1 MKKLKVLACLLL
13 MGTMFTSVFG
23 FSAAAKVSTDELN
36 EIAGI
41 RTPGTNITT
50 TTVTATT
57 SDGKVETYDITIDKD
72 FYNIKF
78 EPSENKFNG
87 VSGTAITTLS
97 DMSSTT
103 IGDYKYIEDIVIPKS
118 VTSIV
123 NCIGNPKIVVIP
135 KTVTT
140 LADIFGE
147 FRGNENADELRQKFL
162 EAYKDKSPSSAFRR
176 AFHNPY
182 FPYVMVL
189 YEGTEAEWQ
198 AINKPD
204 VTYPDG
210 HTVYNQAQ
218 ILYEKGYVRF
228 NCNYYD
234 IVEGK
239 TDTSKP
245 ATTTASTVSGF
256 KDVTTDKYYAES
268 VEWAVDENIT
278 KGVTATA
285 FRPDNTCSQAQIL
298 TFIWRS
304 QGSPK
309 VDTVAPIVES
319 KNITPA
325 NYYYDAVNWGYANG
339 MIDGSFNPKSPC
351 SRALS
356 MQYLYQMAGSPSVT
370 GDGTMQDVPE
380 SARYH
385 DAVYWAVQQGIT
397 NGTTGTTFTPTST
410 CTRAQIVTFLWRAL
424 VQ

>member
-1 MKKLKVLACLLL
+1 MQTRKYLFSGLLAAVMLLAC
-13 MGTMFTSVFG
+13 TVP
-23 FSAAAKVSTDELN
+23 AAAKVSTDELN

-147 FRGNENADELRQKFL
+147 FRGNDNADELRQKFL

-189 YEGTEAEWQ
+189 YEGTEAEWN

-210 HTVYNQAQ
+210 LTVYNQAQ
-218 ILYEKGYVRF
+218 VLYEKGYVRF

-245 ATTTASTVSGF
+245 VTNTGSTVSGF

-285 FRPDNTCSQAQIL
+285 FQPDSTCSQAQIL

-339 MIDGSFNPKSPC
+339 MIDGSFNPSSPC

-356 MQYLYQMAGSPSVT
+356 MQYLYQMAGSPAVT
-370 GDGTMQDVPE
+370 GDGSMQDVPE

-385 DAVYWAVQQGIT
+385 DAVYWAIQQGIT
-397 NGTTGTTFTPTST
+397 NGTTDSTFSPAAT
-410 CTRAQIVTFLWRAL
+410 CTRAQIVTFLWRAWAK
-424 VQ
+424 

>member
-140 LADIFGE
+140 LASMFGE
-147 FRGNENADELRQKFL
+147 FRGNDNADELRQKFL
-162 EAYKDKSPSSAFRR
+162 EAYKDKSPSSAFRSD
-176 AFHNPY
+176 FYNPY
-182 FPYVMVL
+182 YPYVMVL

-198 AINKPD
+198 TINKPD

-210 HTVYNQAQ
+210 LTVYNPAQ

-245 ATTTASTVSGF
+245 VTNTGSTVSGF

-339 MIDGSFNPKSPC
+339 MIDGSFNPNSPC
-351 SRALS
+351 SRSLA
-356 MQYLYQMAGSPSVT
+356 MQYLYLMAGSPSVT
-370 GDGTMQDVPE
+370 GDGSMQDVPE

-385 DAVYWAVQQGIT
+385 DAVYWAIQQGIT

-424 VQ
+424 TK

>member
-1 MKKLKVLACLLL
+1 MQTRKYLFSGLLAAVMLLAC
-13 MGTMFTSVFG
+13 TVP
-23 FSAAAKVSTDELN
+23 AAARASTDELN

-57 SDGKVETYDITIDKD
+57 SDGKVETYDITIDHD
-72 FYNIKF
+72 FYDISYTQDTNY
-78 EPSENKFNG
+78 NG
-87 VSGTAITTLS
+87 VSGTVIKTLS

-103 IGDYKYIEDIVIPKS
+103 IGDYKFIEDIVIPENI
-118 VTSIV
+118 TSIV
-123 NCIGNPKIVVIP
+123 GCYGHPKIVVVP
-135 KTVTT
+135 KSVKT
-140 LADIFGE
+140 LADMFGD
-147 FRGNENADELRQKFL
+147 FASMENPDEVQQRFL
-162 EAYKDKSPSSAFRR
+162 EAYKDKSPSSAFRSN
-176 AFHNPY
+176 FHNPY

-204 VTYPDG
+204 YVWANGRVRP
-210 HTVYNQAQ
+210 NAAQA
-218 ILYEKGYVRF
+218 LYEKGYVRF

-245 ATTTASTVSGF
+245 VTNTASTVSGF

-339 MIDGSFNPKSPC
+339 MIDGSFNQNSPC
-351 SRALS
+351 SRSLA
-356 MQYLYQMAGSPSVT
+356 MQYLYKMAGSPAVT
-370 GDGTMQDVPE
+370 GDGSMQDVPE

-385 DAVYWAVQQGIT
+385 DAVYWAIQQGIT
-397 NGTTGTTFTPTST
+397 NGTSDTTFEPSNT

-424 VQ
+424 AK

>member
-23 FSAAAKVSTDELN
+23 FSAFASTDELN

-57 SDGKVETYDITIDKD
+57 SDGKVETYDITIDHD
-72 FYNIKF
+72 FYDISYT
-78 EPSENKFNG
+78 PSTVQG
-87 VSGTAITTLS
+87 VSGIDIMTQS

-103 IGDYKYIEDIVIPKS
+103 IGDYKFIEDIVIPENI
-118 VTSIV
+118 TSIV
-123 NCIGNPKIVVIP
+123 NCSGHPKIVVVP
-135 KTVTT
+135 KNVKTM
-140 LADIFGE
+140 AQMFGD
-147 FRGNENADELRQKFL
+147 FRGIENPDEVQQKFL
-162 EAYKDKSPSSAFRR
+162 EAMKDKDPTGPYRSHY
-176 AFHNPY
+176 HNPY

-204 VTYPDG
+204 Y
-210 HTVYNQAQ
+210 VYNNGKVVTNPAQ
-218 ILYEKGYVRF
+218 VLYEKGYVRF

-339 MIDGSFNPKSPC
+339 MIDGSFNPNSPC
-351 SRALS
+351 ARSLA

-370 GDGTMQDVPE
+370 GDGSMQDVPE

-385 DAVYWAVQQGIT
+385 DAVYWAIQQGIT
-397 NGTTGTTFTPTST
+397 NGTTGTTFTPAAT

-424 VQ
+424 TEK

>member
-57 SDGKVETYDITIDKD
+57 SDGKVETYDITIDHD
-72 FYNIKF
+72 FYDISYK
-78 EPSENKFNG
+78 ETTTA
-87 VSGTAITTLS
+87 SGITGTVIQTLS
-97 DMSSTT
+97 DQSSVT
-103 IGDYKYIEDIVIPKS
+103 ISDYKFIEDIVIPKT
-118 VTSIV
+118 VTSIAI
-123 NCIGNPKIVVIP
+123 CMGQPKIVVIP

-140 LADIFGE
+140 IADLFGAFGNMNNPDE
-147 FRGNENADELRQKFL
+147 VRQNFLTALEDKDPSGVFR
-162 EAYKDKSPSSAFRR
+162 SSYY
-176 AFHNPY
+176 NPY
-182 FPYVMVL
+182 YPYVMVL

-204 VTYPDG
+204 RTRNDG
-210 HTVYNQAQ
+210 TVIPNAAQA
-218 ILYEKGYVRF
+218 LYEKGYVRF

-245 ATTTASTVSGF
+245 VTNTGSTVSGF

-278 KGVTATA
+278 KGVTATT
-285 FRPDNTCSQAQIL
+285 FCPSVTCSQAQIL

-309 VDTVAPIVES
+309 VDTVAPIVEA

-339 MIDGSFNPKSPC
+339 MIDGSFNPNSPC
-351 SRALS
+351 ARSLA
-356 MQYLYQMAGSPSVT
+356 MQYLYQMAGSPAVT

-385 DAVYWAVQQGIT
+385 DAVYWAIQQGIT
-397 NGTTGTTFTPTST
+397 NGTTGTTFTPTAT

-424 VQ
+424 TEK

>member
-57 SDGKVETYDITIDKD
+57 SDGKVETYDITIDHD
-72 FYNIKF
+72 FYDISYTQF
-78 EPSENKFNG
+78 TIYG
-87 VSGTAITTLS
+87 GLTGTAIQTLS

-103 IGDYKYIEDIVIPKS
+103 IGDYKYIEDIVVPKT

-123 NCIGNPKIVVIP
+123 NCVGHPKIVVIP

-140 LADIFGE
+140 LASMFGE
-147 FRGNENADELRQKFL
+147 FRGNDNDDELRQKFL
-162 EAYKDKSPSSAFRR
+162 EAYKDKSPSSAFRSD
-176 AFHNPY
+176 FHNPY
-182 FPYVMVL
+182 YPYVMVL

-204 VTYPDG
+204 Y
-210 HTVYNQAQ
+210 VYANGKVVPNRAQ
-218 ILYEKGYVRF
+218 VLYEKGYVRF

-245 ATTTASTVSGF
+245 VTNTASTVSGF

-339 MIDGSFNPKSPC
+339 MIDGSFNPNSPC
-351 SRALS
+351 SRSLA
-356 MQYLYQMAGSPSVT
+356 MQYLYQMAGSPAVT

-385 DAVYWAVQQGIT
+385 DAVYWAMQQGIT
-397 NGTTGTTFTPTST
+397 NGTTGTTFAPAST

-424 VQ
+424 AQ

>member
-23 FSAAAKVSTDELN
+23 FSAFASTDELN

-57 SDGKVETYDITIDKD
+57 SDGKVETYDITIDHD
-72 FYNIKF
+72 FYDISYTQDTNY
-78 EPSENKFNG
+78 NG
-87 VSGTAITTLS
+87 VSGTVIMTQS

-103 IGDYKYIEDIVIPKS
+103 IGDYKFIEDIVIPENI
-118 VTSIV
+118 TSIV
-123 NCIGNPKIVVIP
+123 GCYGDPKIVVVP
-135 KTVTT
+135 KSVKT
-140 LADIFGE
+140 LADMFGD
-147 FRGNENADELRQKFL
+147 FAAMENPDEVQQKFL
-162 EAYKDKSPSSAFRR
+162 EAMKDKDPTGPYRSHY
-176 AFHNPY
+176 HNPY

-204 VTYPDG
+204 YVWANGRVRP
-210 HTVYNQAQ
+210 NAAQA
-218 ILYEKGYVRF
+218 LYEKGYVRF

-234 IVEGK
+234 IVNGK

-245 ATTTASTVSGF
+245 VTNTASTVSGF

-285 FRPDNTCSQAQIL
+285 FQPDSTCSQAQIL

-309 VDTVAPIVES
+309 VDTVAPFVEA
-319 KNITPA
+319 KNITPS

-339 MIDGSFNPKSPC
+339 MIDGSFNPNSPC
-351 SRALS
+351 SRSLA
-356 MQYLYQMAGSPSVT
+356 MQYLYLMAGSPAVT
-370 GDGTMQDVPE
+370 GDGSMQDVPE

-385 DAVYWAVQQGIT
+385 DAVYWAIQQGIT
-397 NGTTGTTFTPTST
+397 NGTTGTTFAPATT

-424 VQ
+424 AQ

>member
-1 MKKLKVLACLLL
+1 MQTRKYLFSGLLAAVMLLAC
-13 MGTMFTSVFG
+13 TVP
-23 FSAAAKVSTDELN
+23 AAARASTDELN

-57 SDGKVETYDITIDKD
+57 SDGKVETYDITIDHD
-72 FYNIKF
+72 FYDISYTPFTNY
-78 EPSENKFNG
+78 NG
-87 VSGTAITTLS
+87 VSGTAITTIS
-97 DMSSTT
+97 DRSSMTT
-103 IGDYKYIEDIVIPKS
+103 KDYKFIEDIVIPKT
-118 VTSIV
+118 VTSITS
-123 NCIGNPKIVVIP
+123 CMGHPKLVVIP

-140 LADIFGE
+140 IADFFVGANDDSSEEI
-147 FRGNENADELRQKFL
+147 RQAFL
-162 EAYKDKSPSSAFRR
+162 EALKDKDPSGVFRS
-176 AFHNPY
+176 HYYNPY
-182 FPYVMVL
+182 YPYVMVL

-204 VTYPDG
+204 FVDDTGRVYPNDI
-210 HTVYNQAQ
+210 QS
-218 ILYEKGYVRF
+218 LYEKGYVRF
-228 NCNYYD
+228 NCNYYYD

-245 ATTTASTVSGF
+245 MTTTASTVSGF

-278 KGVTATA
+278 KGVTATT
-285 FRPDNTCSQAQIL
+285 FCPNVTCSQAQIL

-319 KNITPA
+319 KNITPS

-339 MIDGSFNPKSPC
+339 MIDGSFNPNSPC

-356 MQYLYQMAGSPSVT
+356 MQYLYKMAGSPAVT
-370 GDGTMQDVPE
+370 GDGSMQDVPE

-385 DAVYWAVQQGIT
+385 DAVYWAIGQGIT
-397 NGTTGTTFTPTST
+397 NGTTDTTFAPAST
-410 CTRAQIVTFLWRAL
+410 CTRAQIVTFLWRAWA
-424 VQ
+424 Q

>member
-13 MGTMFTSVFG
+13 MGTMSISAFG
-23 FSAAAKVSTDELN
+23 ISAAAKVSTDELN

-57 SDGKVETYDITIDKD
+57 SDGKVETYDITIDHD
-72 FYNIKF
+72 FYDISYT
-78 EPSENKFNG
+78 PMTDYNG
-87 VSGTAITTLS
+87 VSGTDIQTIS
-97 DMSSTT
+97 DQSSMT
-103 IGDYKYIEDIVIPKS
+103 IKDYKFIEDIVVPKTI
-118 VTSIV
+118 TSIV
-123 NCIGNPKIVVIP
+123 NAGGYPKIVVIP
-135 KTVTT
+135 KTVKTI
-140 LADIFGE
+140 AGFFGNFNGME
-147 FRGNENADELRQKFL
+147 DPDGVRERFL
-162 EAYKDKSPSSAFRR
+162 EAYKDKNPSSSFRSH
-176 AFHNPY
+176 FHNPY
-182 FPYVMVL
+182 YPYLMVL

-204 VTYPDG
+204 FVDNKGRVYPNEVQ
-210 HTVYNQAQ
+210 T
-218 ILYEKGYVRF
+218 LYEKGYVRF

-245 ATTTASTVSGF
+245 VTNTGSTVSGF

-339 MIDGSFNPKSPC
+339 MIDGSFNQNSPC
-351 SRALS
+351 SRSLA
-356 MQYLYQMAGSPSVT
+356 MQYLYKMAGSPAVT
-370 GDGTMQDVPE
+370 GDGSMQDVPE

-385 DAVYWAVQQGIT
+385 DAVYWAIQQDIT
-397 NGTTGTTFTPTST
+397 NGTTGTTFAPSDT

-424 VQ
+424 TK

>member
-23 FSAAAKVSTDELN
+23 FSAFASTDELN

-57 SDGKVETYDITIDKD
+57 SDGKVETYDIVIDKD

-78 EPSENKFNG
+78 EPAENKFNG

-103 IGDYKYIEDIVIPKS
+103 IGDYKYIDDIVIPKS

-123 NCIGNPKIVVIP
+123 NCVGNPKIVVIP

-140 LADIFGE
+140 LASMFGE
-147 FRGNENADELRQKFL
+147 FRGNDNADELRQKFL
-162 EAYKDKSPSSAFRR
+162 EAYKDKSPSSAFRSD
-176 AFHNPY
+176 FHNPY
-182 FPYVMVL
+182 YPYVMVL

-210 HTVYNQAQ
+210 LTVYNPAQ
-218 ILYEKGYVRF
+218 TLYEKGYVRF

-245 ATTTASTVSGF
+245 VTNTGSTVSGF

-285 FRPDNTCSQAQIL
+285 FRPDSTCSQAQIL

-319 KNITPA
+319 KNITPS

-339 MIDGSFNPKSPC
+339 MIDGSFNPNSPC

-356 MQYLYQMAGSPSVT
+356 MQYLYQMAGSPAVT

-385 DAVYWAVQQGIT
+385 DAVYWAIQQGIT
-397 NGTTGTTFTPTST
+397 NGTTDTTFNPDAT

-424 VQ
+424 TEK

>member
-23 FSAAAKVSTDELN
+23 FSAFASTDELN

-57 SDGKVETYDITIDKD
+57 SDGKVETYDITIDHD
-72 FYNIKF
+72 FYDILY
-78 EPSENKFNG
+78 EPFTDGNG
-87 VSGTAITTLS
+87 VSGTAITTIS
-97 DMSSTT
+97 DRSSMT
-103 IGDYKYIEDIVIPKS
+103 IKDYKFIEDIVIPKT
-118 VTSIV
+118 VTSITS
-123 NCIGNPKIVVIP
+123 CMGHPKLVVIP

-140 LADIFGE
+140 IADFFAGANDDSSE
-147 FRGNENADELRQKFL
+147 EVRQAFL
-162 EAYKDKSPSSAFRR
+162 EALKDKDPSGVFRSYYY
-176 AFHNPY
+176 NPY
-182 FPYVMVL
+182 YPYVMVL

-204 VTYPDG
+204 FVDDKGRVYPNDI
-210 HTVYNQAQ
+210 QS
-218 ILYEKGYVRF
+218 LYEKGYVRF

-234 IVEGK
+234 IVESK

-245 ATTTASTVSGF
+245 VTNTASTVSGF

-285 FRPDNTCSQAQIL
+285 FQPNSTCSQAQIL

-339 MIDGSFNPKSPC
+339 MIDGSFNPNSPC
-351 SRALS
+351 SRSLA
-356 MQYLYQMAGSPSVT
+356 MQYLYKMAGSPAVT
-370 GDGTMQDVPE
+370 GDGSMQDVPE

-385 DAVYWAVQQGIT
+385 DAVYWAIQQGIT
-397 NGTTGTTFTPTST
+397 NGTTGTTFTPTAT
-410 CTRAQIVTFLWRAL
+410 CTRAQIVTFLWRAWAEK
-424 VQ
+424 

>member
-23 FSAAAKVSTDELN
+23 FSAFASTDELN

-57 SDGKVETYDITIDKD
+57 SDGKVETYDITIDHD
-72 FYNIKF
+72 FYDISYKESTNYR
-78 EPSENKFNG
+78 G
-87 VSGTAITTLS
+87 YTGTVIMTQS

-103 IGDYKYIEDIVIPKS
+103 IGDYKYIEDIVIPKT
-118 VTSIV
+118 VTSI
-123 NCIGNPKIVVIP
+123 IGTYGRPKIVVVP
-135 KTVTT
+135 KTVKTM
-140 LADIFGE
+140 LSIFGSFGGME
-147 FRGNENADELRQKFL
+147 DPDTVRQNFL
-162 EAYKDKSPSSAFRR
+162 EACKDKSPSSAFRSD
-176 AFHNPY
+176 FYNPY
-182 FPYVMVL
+182 YPYVMVL

-198 AINKPD
+198 AINKPNNINANG
-204 VTYPDG
+204 TIRKNG
-210 HTVYNQAQ
+210 AQ
-218 ILYEKGYVRF
+218 VLYEKGYVRF

-339 MIDGSFNPKSPC
+339 MIDGSFNANSPC
-351 SRALS
+351 ARSLA
-356 MQYLYQMAGSPSVT
+356 MQYLYQMAGSPAVT
-370 GDGTMQDVPE
+370 GDGSMQDVPE

-385 DAVYWAVQQGIT
+385 DAVYWAIQQGIT
-397 NGTTGTTFTPTST
+397 NGTTGTTFAPSNT
-410 CTRAQIVTFLWRAL
+410 CTRAQIVTFLWRTL
-424 VQ
+424 TN

>member
-1 MKKLKVLACLLL
+1 MQTRKYLFSGLLAAVMLLAC
-13 MGTMFTSVFG
+13 TVPAT
-23 FSAAAKVSTDELN
+23 ARASTDELN

-57 SDGKVETYDITIDKD
+57 SDGKVETYDITIDHD
-72 FYNIKF
+72 FYDISYTPFTNY
-78 EPSENKFNG
+78 NG
-87 VSGTAITTLS
+87 VSGTAIETIS
-97 DMSSTT
+97 DKSSIT
-103 IGDYKYIEDIVIPKS
+103 ISDYKFIEDLVVPKTI
-118 VTSIV
+118 TSIV
-123 NCIGNPKIVVIP
+123 NCNGNPKIVVIP
-135 KTVTT
+135 KTVKTI
-140 LADIFGE
+140 AGFFGN
-147 FRGNENADELRQKFL
+147 FGSMENPDEVRERFL
-162 EAYKDKSPSSAFRR
+162 EAYKDKSPSSAFRS

-182 FPYVMVL
+182 YPYVMVL

-204 VTYPDG
+204 FVDAKG
-210 HTVYNQAQ
+210 QIDANKAQ
-218 ILYEKGYVRF
+218 TLYEKGYVRF

-245 ATTTASTVSGF
+245 VTNTASTVSGF

-278 KGVTATA
+278 KGVTATTFA
-285 FRPDNTCSQAQIL
+285 PNSTCSQAQIL

-339 MIDGSFNPKSPC
+339 MIDGSFNAGSPC
-351 SRALS
+351 ARSLA
-356 MQYLYQMAGSPSVT
+356 MQYLYQLAGSPAIT
-370 GDGTMQDVPE
+370 GDGTFTDVSA

-397 NGTTGTTFTPTST
+397 NGTSDTAFSPSST
-410 CTRAQIVTFLWRAL
+410 CTRAQIVTFLWRAWAK
-424 VQ
+424 

>member
-23 FSAAAKVSTDELN
+23 FSAFASTDELN

-57 SDGKVETYDITIDKD
+57 SDGKVETYDITIDHD
-72 FYNIKF
+72 FYDILY
-78 EPSENKFNG
+78 EPFTDGNG
-87 VSGTAITTLS
+87 VSGTAITTIS
-97 DMSSTT
+97 DRSSMT
-103 IGDYKYIEDIVIPKS
+103 IKDYKFIEDIVIPKT
-118 VTSIV
+118 VTSITS
-123 NCIGNPKIVVIP
+123 CMGHPKLVVIP

-140 LADIFGE
+140 IADFFAGANDDSSE
-147 FRGNENADELRQKFL
+147 EVRQAFL
-162 EAYKDKSPSSAFRR
+162 EALKDKDPSGVFRSYYY
-176 AFHNPY
+176 NPY
-182 FPYVMVL
+182 YPYVMVL

-204 VTYPDG
+204 FVDDKGRVYPNDI
-210 HTVYNQAQ
+210 QS
-218 ILYEKGYVRF
+218 LYEKGYVRF

-245 ATTTASTVSGF
+245 VTNTASTVSGF

-278 KGVTATA
+278 KGVTATTFQPGA
-285 FRPDNTCSQAQIL
+285 TCSQAQIL

-309 VDTVAPIVES
+309 VDTVAPFVEA

-339 MIDGSFNPKSPC
+339 MIDGSFNPNSPC
-351 SRALS
+351 SRSLA
-356 MQYLYQMAGSPSVT
+356 MQYLYQMAGSPAVT

-385 DAVYWAVQQGIT
+385 DAVYWAIQQGIT
-397 NGTTGTTFTPTST
+397 NGTTGTTFTPTAT

-424 VQ
+424 TK

>member
-57 SDGKVETYDITIDKD
+57 SDGKVETYDITIDHD
-72 FYNIKF
+72 FYDIKF

-189 YEGTEAEWQ
+189 YEGTEAEWN

-210 HTVYNQAQ
+210 LTVYNQAQ
-218 ILYEKGYVRF
+218 VLYEKGYVRF

-278 KGVTATA
+278 KGVTATTFA
-285 FRPDNTCSQAQIL
+285 PNSTCSQAQIL

-339 MIDGSFNPKSPC
+339 MIDGSFNPNSPC

-370 GDGTMQDVPE
+370 GDGSMQDVPE

-385 DAVYWAVQQGIT
+385 DAVYWAIQQGIT
-397 NGTTGTTFTPTST
+397 NGTTGTTFTPAST

>member
-23 FSAAAKVSTDELN
+23 FSAFASTDELN

-78 EPSENKFNG
+78 EPWENKFSG

-123 NCIGNPKIVVIP
+123 RCTGHPKIVVIP

-189 YEGTEAEWQ
+189 YEGTETEWQ

-218 ILYEKGYVRF
+218 VLYEKGYVRF

-245 ATTTASTVSGF
+245 VTNTASTVSGF

-285 FRPDNTCSQAQIL
+285 FQPDSTCSQAQIL

-339 MIDGSFNPKSPC
+339 MIDGSFNPNSPC

-356 MQYLYQMAGSPSVT
+356 MQYLYQMAGSPAVT
-370 GDGTMQDVPE
+370 GDGSMQDVPE

-385 DAVYWAVQQGIT
+385 DAVYWAIQQGIT
-397 NGTTGTTFTPTST
+397 NGTTGTTFTPTAT

-424 VQ
+424 TK

>member
-13 MGTMFTSVFG
+13 MGTMFTSVFE
-23 FSAAAKVSTDELN
+23 FSAFASTDELN

-57 SDGKVETYDITIDKD
+57 SDGKVETYDITIDHD
-72 FYNIKF
+72 FYDISYTQDTNY
-78 EPSENKFNG
+78 NG
-87 VSGTAITTLS
+87 VSGTVIKTLS

-103 IGDYKYIEDIVIPKS
+103 IGDYKFIEDIVIPKNI
-118 VTSIV
+118 TSIV
-123 NCIGNPKIVVIP
+123 NCYGEPKIVVVP
-135 KTVTT
+135 KSVKTM
-140 LADIFGE
+140 ASMFGN
-147 FRGNENADELRQKFL
+147 FRTMENPDEVQQRFL
-162 EAYKDKSPSSAFRR
+162 EAYKDKNPSSAFRSD
-176 AFHNPY
+176 FHNPY

-204 VTYPDG
+204 YVWANGKVRP
-210 HTVYNQAQ
+210 NPAQ
-218 ILYEKGYVRF
+218 TLYEKGYVRF

-278 KGVTATA
+278 KGVTATT
-285 FRPDNTCSQAQIL
+285 FCPGSTCSQAQIL

-339 MIDGSFNPKSPC
+339 MIDGSFNPNSPC
-351 SRALS
+351 SRSLA
-356 MQYLYQMAGSPSVT
+356 MQYLYKMAGSPAVT

-385 DAVYWAVQQGIT
+385 DAVYWAIQQGIT
-397 NGTTGTTFTPTST
+397 NGTTGTTFAPSDT

-424 VQ
+424 AQ

>member
-23 FSAAAKVSTDELN
+23 FSAFASTDELN

-57 SDGKVETYDITIDKD
+57 SDGKVETYDITIDHD
-72 FYNIKF
+72 FYDISYTPLTNY
-78 EPSENKFNG
+78 NG
-87 VSGTAITTLS
+87 VSGTAITTIS
-97 DMSSTT
+97 DRSSMT
-103 IGDYKYIEDIVIPKS
+103 IKDYKFIEDIVIPKT
-118 VTSIV
+118 VTSITS
-123 NCIGNPKIVVIP
+123 CMGHPKLVVIP

-140 LADIFGE
+140 IADFFVG
-147 FRGNENADELRQKFL
+147 ADDSSEEIRQAFL
-162 EAYKDKSPSSAFRR
+162 EAYKDKSPSSAFRS

-182 FPYVMVL
+182 YPYVMVL

-204 VTYPDG
+204 FVDDKGRVYPNDI
-210 HTVYNQAQ
+210 QS
-218 ILYEKGYVRF
+218 LYEKGYVRF

-285 FRPDNTCSQAQIL
+285 FQPDSTCSQAQIL

-339 MIDGSFNPKSPC
+339 MIDGSFNQNSPC
-351 SRALS
+351 SRSLA
-356 MQYLYQMAGSPSVT
+356 MQYLYQMAGSPAVT
-370 GDGTMQDVPE
+370 GDGSMQDVPE

-385 DAVYWAVQQGIT
+385 DAVYWAIQQGIT
-397 NGTTGTTFTPTST
+397 NGTTGTTFTPNNT

-424 VQ
+424 AQ